1 MAENCGCCA
10 TSNISIKGSPSIH
23 RRSILHTITS
33 RSISNISNF
42 QKLDEPTAM
51 PSSQCHSF
59 KVHKIPIYHESAEN
73 LWNKPPPSPA
83 ASSSSHHYHR
93 ESFHS
98 HTDKDFF
105 RSQLYPKSSFRST
118 TTLKCCSTGGDVGG
132 VEIPIKFLR
141 FEDSPKPSKSQQGGV
156 KIQNNIRVSSSSSLS
171 SSFLPSSRLSKST
184 PDLELNVEIKMPHKD
199 IKITRK
205 FQNPVRIWIILFS
218 WFP

>member
-1 MAENCGCCA
+1 MAEKCGCCA
-10 TSNISIKGSPSIH
+10 TSNASIKGSPSIH

-42 QKLDEPTAM
+42 QKLDEPMAT

-59 KVHKIPIYHESAEN
+59 KIHKIPIYHESAEN
-73 LWNKPPPSPA
+73 LWNKPPPSPS
-83 ASSSSHHYHR
+83 SSSSHHYHR
-93 ESFHS
+93 ESVHS
-98 HTDKDFF
+98 YTDKDFF

-132 VEIPIKFLR
+132 GGGVEIPIKFLR
-141 FEDSPKPSKSQQGGV
+141 FEDNPKSQQGGV

-171 SSFLPSSRLSKST
+171 SSLLSSSRLSKST

-205 FQNPVRIWIILFS
+205 FQNPVRI
-218 WFP
+218 